1 MEIKFGKFFQNAQE
15 KDKEMKIMIEIKSDM
30 EDISKELQYAYIKN
44 SREREREDRRN
55 GRRRNGLHKKITFL
69 SLKKI

>member
-44 SREREREDRRN
+44 SREREREKTGEMEGEEMVYIRR
-55 GRRRNGLHKKITFL
+55 
-69 SLKKI
+69 